1 MCVLLVRPL
10 HPSAS
15 SGGTTPSTGT
25 PNLQI
30 SAEVSNCQAVEE
42 TDLPAVPV
50 GLSSR
55 FTICDCGHVN
65 SSSSASPPQ
74 SSRRP
79 RLLGQSQLS
88 SVRVASVR
96 PRLTPHIS
104 HAIHQGKCLGKRLC
118 VGAGVVLDLPPA
130 IEHEHPPGSQIRTCP
145 KTASMETNVKLS
157 SSQPINAAHLLLDE
171 CNLRLLLHHFASS

>member
-1 MCVLLVRPL
+1 MRATCE
-10 HPSAS
+10 ATS
-15 SGGTTPSTGT
+15 SFGELRGSNAQHGNP
-25 PNLQI
+25 PNLRI
-30 SAEVSNCQAVEE
+30 SAEGSNCQPVEV

-55 FTICDCGHVN
+55 YTICDCGHVN

-88 SVRVASVR
+88 SVRVPSVR
-96 PRLTPHIS
+96 PRLTPHIF
-104 HAIHQGKCLGKRLC
+104 HAIHQGKCLGKLLC

-130 IEHEHPPGSQIRTCP
+130 IEHERPPGSQIRTCP
-145 KTASMETNVKLS
+145 KRPAWKRT
-157 SSQPINAAHLLLDE
+157 
-171 CNLRLLLHHFASS
+171 